1 MERITFL
8 PAFGVKPQPL
18 VGRSKVIADFFDGL
32 TRPVGHQLRTTF
44 FKGQRGMGKT
54 ALLLELA
61 DRASQLDF
69 VVARVTAG
77 EKMLDEIL
85 QTIQT
90 NGHRYISNNTKKVKG
105 LSVGALG
112 FSVGLTFSDEI
123 ERKYGFRIKLSM
135 LSDELAKYDK
145 GILILVDEVQSSGI
159 AMRELATTYQHL
171 MGEQKNL
178 AIAMAGLPSA
188 ISTVLNDDLLTF
200 LNRAHKVN
208 LEPLPLPEI
217 ELYYSRA
224 LNQAGKHFEK
234 ASYLDEIVRA
244 SRGYPYLV
252 QLIGYYVL
260 ELSEGDNTITQATL
274 SAALKTSK
282 AQLDEN
288 VYQASIRNL
297 SNNDIAFLKAMS
309 IDDTE
314 SASKD
319 IRERLKKS
327 NSHLQQYRK
336 RLLEAGMIAQVRRGV
351 YAHTLPYFN
360 EYLRGE
366 L

>member
-1 MERITFL
+1 MDIITFL

-18 VGRSKVIADFFDGL
+18 VGRNLVIAEFFDGL
-32 TRPVGHQLRTTF
+32 SRPVGHHLRTTF

-61 DRASQLDF
+61 DRAPQHGY

-90 NGHRYISNNTKKVKG
+90 NGSKYVSEKSRKVRG

-112 FSVGLTFSDEI
+112 FSFGLTFSDEV
-123 ERKYGFRIKLSM
+123 EKKYGFRIKLSM
-135 LSDELAKYDK
+135 LADELAKYQR
-145 GILILVDEVQSSGI
+145 GILILVDEVQSSGV

-171 MGEQKNL
+171 IGEQKNL

-188 ISTVLNDDLLTF
+188 ISSVLNDDLLTF
-200 LNRAHKVN
+200 LNRAHKVE
-208 LEPLPLPEI
+208 LGPIALPEV

-224 LNQAGKHFEK
+224 LKQAGRKLEEPTYLEEI
-234 ASYLDEIVRA
+234 ASA

-252 QLIGYYVL
+252 QLIGYYII
-260 ELSEGDNTITQATL
+260 ELTTEEETITRAVVSATL
-274 SAALKTSK
+274 ATSK
-282 AQLDEN
+282 AQLEEN
-288 VYQASIRNL
+288 VYQASMKNL
-297 SNNDIAFLKAMS
+297 SNNDIAFLKAMAL
-309 IDDTE
+309 DDYE
-314 SASKD
+314 STSKA

-327 NSHLQQYRK
+327 NSHIQQYRL
-336 RLLEAGMIAQVRRGV
+336 RLLESGMIAQVRRGV
-351 YAHTLPYFN
+351 YTFTLPYLS
-360 EYLRGE
+360 EYFRGE